1 MHQELSLALSLFA
14 TGLALPVFSAPALAQ
29 SREVN
34 YISDIGGQAEVNGN
48 RAYVGDFVRRA
59 DQLRVRSGGNVG
71 IVCNNETRERR
82 FPAGTYTV
90 GDYCT
95 ESSSSRTG
103 RRRPSREVN
112 GTVPYVM
119 SPRETALLPGTVPTL
134 SWNPVAGAQT
144 YQVQVYA
151 NPTQPLWTATVS
163 GTSAAYDGPPLEPGV
178 RYLIEV
184 RSDTGL
190 SSNAL
195 GAAVGFRLLLPSEAE
210 PILAETEALRAAGL
224 NEDAT
229 AIALAL
235 LYSNSPTAAGPNPLT
250 LTQAALTVLE
260 DRIEAGTDNG
270 LIYVLQGDLYL
281 SIGLTPEAQARYRQ
295 GLALATESGQ
305 LQGQAGAWDG
315 LALLAQER
323 GDIETAIAQTQQASA
338 LYDVLGD
345 TEQVAALAERLDF
358 LENQL

>member
-1 MHQELSLALSLFA
+1 MRQGLNFTLSLFA
-14 TGLALPVFSAPALAQ
+14 TGLALPVFSVPALAQ
-29 SREVN
+29 SLGVN

-48 RAYVGDFVRRA
+48 RAYVGDFVRGT
-59 DQLRVRSGGNVG
+59 DELRVRSGGNVG
-71 IVCNNETRERR
+71 IVCNNETRERQ

-95 ESSSSRTG
+95 ESSSLRTG

-112 GTVPYVM
+112 GTVPYVI

-151 NPTQPLWTATVS
+151 NPTQPLWTEEVS
-163 GTSAAYDGPPLEPGV
+163 GTSVAYDGPPLEPGV

-184 RSDTGL
+184 SSDTGL

-195 GAAVGFRLLLPSEAE
+195 GAAVGFRLLLSSEAE
-210 PILAETEALRAAGL
+210 PILVEAEALRAAEL

-235 LYSNSPTAAGPNPLT
+235 LYSNSPPPTGPNPLT
-250 LTQAALTVLE
+250 LTQAAIDMLE
-260 DRIEAGTDNG
+260 DRIEAGTDNA

-281 SIGLTPEAQARYRQ
+281 SIGLTPEAQTLYRQ

-315 LALLAQER
+315 LALLAQAR
-323 GDIETAIAQTQQASA
+323 VDIETAIAQTQEALA

-345 TEQVAALAERLDF
+345 SEQVAVLAERLDF
-358 LENQL
+358 LESQR